1 VIVNAHH
8 FAEMIVDY
16 LKAHDN
22 FGMRIEVS
30 RERELLDTGGGLK
43 RAAHFFLEDGSGEPF
58 LLHNVDVISNIDL
71 ASMVRVHSEH
81 NALATLAVQQRQT
94 SRYLLFDEQG
104 ELCGRRAGQNGEAEW
119 ARPAA
124 KIEALAFS
132 GIHVL
137 SPKIFAKMEEEGAF
151 SIITAYLRLAARG
164 EKVFAFRAD
173 GSYWRDLGRPESI
186 AQAAEDLSGG

>member
-1 VIVNAHH
+1 
-8 FAEMIVDY
+8 
-16 LKAHDN
+16 
-22 FGMRIEVS
+22 
-30 RERELLDTGGGLK
+30 
-43 RAAHFFLEDGSGEPF
+43 
-58 LLHNVDVISNIDL
+58 VISTIDL
-71 ASMVRVHSEH
+71 ASMVRFHTER
-81 NALATLAVQQRQT
+81 NALATLAVQERKT
-94 SRYLLFDEQG
+94 SRHLLFDKQG
-104 ELCGRRAGQNGEAEW
+104 RLCGRQTGQEGGIEW

-124 KIEALAFS
+124 KTEALAFS

-137 SPKIFAKMEEEGAF
+137 SPRIFAKMEEEGAF